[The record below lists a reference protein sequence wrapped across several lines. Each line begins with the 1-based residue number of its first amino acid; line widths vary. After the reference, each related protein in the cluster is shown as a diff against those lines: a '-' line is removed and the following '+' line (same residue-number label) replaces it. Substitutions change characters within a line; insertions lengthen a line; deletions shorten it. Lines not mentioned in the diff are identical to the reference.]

1 MSQGH
6 RRHGGRGYTL
16 LYYIGLEVKEDR
28 RTEEQKKDKRD
39 GKRKDRRTE
48 DRRTKEQ
55 KQVERGTG
63 ARGKKDRK
71 KINGPENGRAKE
83 QEKGARGPEKARK
96 LSPDALEQPYRAP
109 GAMLQLSCSIV
120 TELLEKVYGGGW
132 VLRRNTLNDAVLPPK
147 ENIFGIL
154 FGRYKKNRY
163 LCNAFRKHGRLA
175 QLV

>member
-1 MSQGH
+1 M
-6 RRHGGRGYTL
+6 
-16 LYYIGLEVKEDR
+16 
-28 RTEEQKKDKRD
+28 TEGQ
-39 GKRKDRRTE
+39 KDRRQKTE
-48 DRRTKEQ
+48 EQ

-63 ARGKKDRK
+63 KR
-71 KINGPENGRAKE
+71 
-83 QEKGARGPEKARK
+83 ARGPEKARK
-96 LSPDALEQPYRAP
+96 LSPEAPEQPYRAL

-120 TELLEKVYGGGW
+120 TELLEKVYGRGW
-132 VLRRNTLNDAVLPPK
+132 ESCRNTLSDAVLPPK

>member
-16 LYYIGLEVKEDR
+16 LYYIGLEGKEDR
-28 RTEEQKKDKRD
+28 RTEEQKTEGQKNKNRWKGKGRQKDKRTETGGKGT
-39 GKRKDRRTE
+39 GKRG
-48 DRRTKEQ
+48 Q
-55 KQVERGTG
+55 
-63 ARGKKDRK
+63 ADRK
-71 KINGPENGRAKE
+71 
-83 QEKGARGPEKARK
+83 KGARGPEKARK
-96 LSPDALEQPYRAP
+96 LSPEAPEQPYRAL

-132 VLRRNTLNDAVLPPK
+132 ESCRNTLNDAVLPPK
-147 ENIFGIL
+147 ENIFCIL